1 MSVTVDVVVI
11 ILSILALWKGAD
23 FLVEAAARI
32 AVRFGISQ
40 LVIGL
45 TIVAFGTSAPEL
57 VVSVLAAARSQADI
71 SVGNIVGSNIF
82 NLGFILGTVALL
94 RTIKTSSPLVYR
106 DGLVLIAI
114 SGLLLFFM
122 RDLQLERWEAGV
134 MLAGLLLYVG
144 FLIFKKQEDAAE
156 ELPEGEFNK
165 WDILRLLGGLCA
177 VVVGGH
183 FFVESASDIARLLGM
198 SEWVIGVTIVAA
210 GTSAPELAT
219 SLVAAIRGRHAIS
232 AGNLIGSDIF
242 NILGVLGVAGVVAP
256 MSVHPGAMS
265 SLYMLG
271 GLMVVVVLMMR
282 TGWKISR
289 LEGALLILVSL
300 LRWILDFS

>member
-1 MSVTVDVVVI
+1 
-11 ILSILALWKGAD
+11 
-23 FLVEAAARI
+23 RI
-32 AVRFGISQ
+32 GVSQ
-40 LVIGL
+40 LVNGL
-45 TIVAFGTSAPEL
+45 TIDAFGTSAPEF
-57 VVSVLAAARSQADI
+57 VVSVLAAARGQAVI

-82 NLGFILGTVALL
+82 NLGFILGMVALL
-94 RTIKTSSPLVYR
+94 RTIKTSTPLVYR

-114 SGLLLFFM
+114 SALLLFFM
-122 RDLQLERWEAGV
+122 QDLQLERWEAGA
-134 MLAGLLLYVG
+134 MLAGLALYVG
-144 FLIFKKQEDAAE
+144 FLVFKKQEDAAE

-165 WDILRLLGGLCA
+165 WDILRLIGGLAA

-183 FFVESASDIARLLGM
+183 FFVESASDLARLLGM

-242 NILGVLGVAGVVAP
+242 NILGVLGVAGLVAP
-256 MSVHPGAMS
+256 MTVHPSAMS
-265 SLYMLG
+265 SLYMLS
-271 GLMVVVVLMMR
+271 GLMIVVVLMMR

>member
-1 MSVTVDVVVI
+1 MSIAVDVVLIV
-11 ILSILALWKGAD
+11 LSILALWKGAD

-32 AVRFGISQ
+32 AVRFGVSQ

-57 VVSVLAAARSQADI
+57 VVSVLAAARGQADI

-82 NLGFILGTVALL
+82 NLGFILGAVALL
-94 RTIKTSSPLVYR
+94 RTIRTSHHLVYR
-106 DGLVLIAI
+106 DGFVLIGI
-114 SGLLLFFM
+114 SFLLLFFM
-122 RDLQLERWEAGV
+122 RDLQLQRWEAGV
-134 MLAGLLLYVG
+134 MLFSLFLYIG
-144 FLIFKKQEDAAE
+144 FLIFKKDEDAAE

-165 WDILRLLGGLCA
+165 WDIVRLLGGLA
-177 VVVGGH
+177 MVVLGGH
-183 FFVESASDIARLLGM
+183 FFVDSASDLARLIGL
-198 SEWVIGVTIVAA
+198 SEWTIGVTIVAA

-242 NILGVLGVAGVVAP
+242 NILGVLGVAGLVSP

-265 SLYMLG
+265 SLYMLS

-289 LEGALLILVSL
+289 LEGALLIAVGL
-300 LRWILDFS
+300 LRWVLDFS